1 MNYLLI
7 WLLASVVMGPLI
19 GTILADRVRHGWQPE
34 EDERPVHLARRVA
47 PGRSPT
53 MSSTIL
59 AVSADAGLT
68 PTLQVLAWARL
79 MAMTS
84 ADLVIAERRYRD
96 SR

>member
-19 GTILADRVRHGWQPE
+19 GTILADRVQHGWQPE
-34 EDERPVHLARRVA
+34 EDERAVRPTHRVTL
-47 PGRSPT
+47 GRSPT
-53 MSSTIL
+53 MSSTIMV
-59 AVSADAGLT
+59 VSADAGLT

-79 MAMTS
+79 LATTS
-84 ADLVIAERRYRD
+84 ADLVIAQRRYRD